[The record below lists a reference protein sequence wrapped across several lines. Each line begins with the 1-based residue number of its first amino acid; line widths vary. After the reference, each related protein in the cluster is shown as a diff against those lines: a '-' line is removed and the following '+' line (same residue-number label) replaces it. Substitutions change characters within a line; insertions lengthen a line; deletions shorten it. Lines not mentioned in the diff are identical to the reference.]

1 MAHDLPAAGPEDP
14 RRFDVHRVDVG
25 HRLHG
30 GEGQREVDADE
41 DHEDRGPVADA
52 EGDDGERDPGNRR
65 DRREQRDGRQRE
77 LADDREREGDTP
89 GEDAGHEGQE
99 QAEVSATKFAPVRS
113 TPTAGIRNWAWLR
126 ISPMNSWGG
135 GRMTGSIKW
144 SAAAASHA
152 TTTSPIDRTHQTP
165 ATRTPRMRALERARV
180 RDAVVAGRAGAAAG

>member
-1 MAHDLPAAGPEDP
+1 MPTKTTKIADQSLTPKATMASGIQATGAIGASSVTVGNVSLRTIANEKATLPVRTPATKA
-14 RRFDVHRVDVG
+14 R
-25 HRLHG
+25 
-30 GEGQREVDADE
+30 
-41 DHEDRGPVADA
+41 
-52 EGDDGERDPGNRR
+52 NRPIKTR
-65 DRREQRDGRQRE
+65 WT
-77 LADDREREGDTP
+77 LATM
-89 GEDAGHEGQE
+89 A
-99 QAEVSATKFAPVRS
+99 VSATKFAPVRS

-165 ATRTPRMRALERARV
+165 ATTPRMRALERARA